1 MHCSPAGHT
10 VPVLSCLLFFFLLLK
25 DVLWGS
31 ERQMTTALITQDED
45 EEDLA
50 FMRKFVR
57 PEEDLREQRR
67 HHPWA
72 GGYRY
77 FKSENIVCIEHYRR
91 SAQKQRP
98 RGGAK

>member
-1 MHCSPAGHT
+1 
-10 VPVLSCLLFFFLLLK
+10 
-25 DVLWGS
+25 
-31 ERQMTTALITQDED
+31 MTTAHITQDED

-67 HHPWA
+67 RHPWA

-77 FKSENIVCIEHYRR
+77 FRSENVVCIEHYRQA
-91 SAQKQRP
+91 AQQPRP
-98 RGGAK
+98 KEGAK

>member
-1 MHCSPAGHT
+1 
-10 VPVLSCLLFFFLLLK
+10 
-25 DVLWGS
+25 
-31 ERQMTTALITQDED
+31 MTTAHTTQD

-67 HHPWA
+67 RMPWT

-77 FKSENIVCIEHYRR
+77 FRSENVVCIEHYQQAARHRR
-91 SAQKQRP
+91 RD
-98 RGGAK
+98 AKTTCNS